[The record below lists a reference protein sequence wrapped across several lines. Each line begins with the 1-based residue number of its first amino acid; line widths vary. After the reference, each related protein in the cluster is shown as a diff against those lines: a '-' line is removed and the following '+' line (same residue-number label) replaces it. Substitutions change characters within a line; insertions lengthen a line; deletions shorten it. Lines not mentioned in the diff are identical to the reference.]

1 MTKLIQAQLQHQ
13 VEILVAN
20 GAVAPAQTIMA
31 GIGYHPAALAAGQSL
46 LQEWLSHKSRATAF
60 LAAQKQATQA
70 SEAAQQ
76 AAQAE
81 LSSLSQTVRV
91 LFGRDQAVLTSL
103 GLLPRRSHTNGVE
116 AVANGSENGNGAN
129 PQANHTSTSI
139 AALLAR
145 WRLLLTNVQTLNE
158 EQLATL
164 ASAGW
169 SAERLAAAATLLETY
184 VAANTTLKQK
194 IQAYRAESAAARN
207 AETTLRQWY
216 SQVTR
221 LSRLAIKQADPDNRA
236 QLQGLLGLS

>member
-1 MTKLIQAQLQHQ
+1 
-13 VEILVAN
+13 
-20 GAVAPAQTIMA
+20 MA

-46 LQEWLSHKSRATAF
+46 LQQWLNHKSKATAL

-91 LFGRDQAVLTSL
+91 LFGADQAVLTSL
-103 GLLPRRSHTNGVE
+103 GLLPRRSYTNGVE
-116 AVANGSENGNGAN
+116 AAANGSESGNGGS
-129 PQANHTSTSI
+129 PHISRTSTSI
-139 AALLAR
+139 AARLAR
-145 WRLLLTNVQTLNE
+145 WRLLLTNIQTLSV
-158 EQLATL
+158 EQQTL
-164 ASAGW
+164 LSSAGW
-169 SAERLAAAATLLETY
+169 SAERLTAAANLVEACT
-184 VAANTTLKQK
+184 AANTNLKQK
-194 IQAYRAESAAARN
+194 IQAYRAESVAAHN